1 MHRRRLPRAPVL
13 HPFAKPSSC
22 PVWPLRM
29 SASASVLDPR
39 TCHPLTSPPDQLY
52 QLIYCPSQLM
62 LPALGLAPPPPV
74 L

>member
-1 MHRRRLPRAPVL
+1 
-13 HPFAKPSSC
+13 
-22 PVWPLRM
+22 M